1 MFKRIFNKE
10 SVPQPFSPSPL
21 VSSRVYSVH
30 TENNEQLIIIII
42 INLYVHPWVR
52 IESKSFAR
60 ILDIIITRLSITLT
74 SIFLLI

>member
-10 SVPQPFSPSPL
+10 SVPQPLSPSPL

-30 TENNEQLIIIII
+30 TENNEQLIIII